1 MSREQIYSTVLLII
15 RQHLFLFAQN
25 IYYIFQMADS
35 TPKNDINNN
44 GQAPKLWG
52 WTTYLSI
59 AVAIVILAV
68 AATFVDLKEIWRQIA
83 ACDKRFVLL
92 GALAHY
98 ATYLVRGMRWRRCLI
113 HLPFK
118 AGNAKFG
125 LLVFFYNFVDNLV
138 PAKLGDVYAAHLA
151 RINFK
156 IRRSAAMG
164 SIVFLRMVDAWI
176 VLLLAALASW
186 FLFADKL
193 PAAVFWSL
201 VGGCIIAVGATT
213 IMLVFFLFNKKLP
226 GWIPQKI
233 QQMIQAFHSGMWP
246 RAKELFPIAILTAAI
261 WALEIVWI
269 FCLTRAF
276 DLDMGAGE
284 AVFLTMIPLLASA
297 FPFTPSGAGVVEIT
311 LFSCLRVVGVTSPIA
326 ASLTVV
332 NRFIDYALHIALGV
346 VVWAFRRV
354 IGLRTWRDVPLE
366 DLREKKS
373 TDIAVGDP
381 RINIQL

>member
-1 MSREQIYSTVLLII
+1 MND
-15 RQHLFLFAQN
+15 QN
-25 IYYIFQMADS
+25 NRHYLNNK
-35 TPKNDINNN
+35 PK
-44 GQAPKLWG
+44 APKLWG

-98 ATYLVRGMRWRRCLI
+98 ATYLIRGMRWRRCLI

-118 AGNAKFG
+118 AGSGKFG

-186 FLFADKL
+186 MLFADKL

-201 VGGCIIAVGATT
+201 IGGCIIAAGATS
-213 IMLVFFLFNKKLP
+213 IMLVFFLFKQKLP
-226 GWIPQKI
+226 GWIPQRI
-233 QQMIQAFHSGMWP
+233 QQMIQAFHTGMWP
-246 RAKELFPIAILTAAI
+246 RARQLLPIALLTAVI

-269 FCLTRAF
+269 FCLTLAF
-276 DLDMGAGE
+276 DLRIGSAE
-284 AVFLTMIPLLASA
+284 AIFLTMIPLLASA

-311 LFSCLRVVGVTSPIA
+311 LFSCLRVVGVASPVA

-346 VVWAFRRV
+346 LIWAIRRV
-354 IGLRTWRDVPLE
+354 IGLRTWRDAPLK
-366 DLREKKS
+366 DLQDNDTAE
-373 TDIAVGDP
+373 IPVGD
-381 RINIQL
+381 RQMTIEY